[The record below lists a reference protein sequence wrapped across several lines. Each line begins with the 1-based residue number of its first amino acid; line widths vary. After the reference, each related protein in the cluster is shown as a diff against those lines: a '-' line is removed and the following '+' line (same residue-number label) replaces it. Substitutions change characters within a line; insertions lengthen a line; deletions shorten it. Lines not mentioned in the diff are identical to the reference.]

1 MSIEKESITTDM
13 RNKKELLE
21 YYTDKMT
28 GLDEVLQSRKAKVKY
43 IITAEILLF
52 VVAVAVAV
60 VYLCGYVSV
69 AVFIPAFCIAL
80 ASFVGVKVFDRQNSV
95 AIDGME
101 ARIDVYRQ
109 NIRYMEGDFSRF
121 DDGKRY
127 ENPSHQYSFDMDVF
141 GKGSLYNRLCR
152 IVTTGGADRLAG
164 ILDSAACR
172 TAAADS
178 SVASQ
183 DKPSSRCATSVPV
196 IPSEIDRRQKA
207 ISELAEMEEWRTDF
221 LSAAYKGNIDTGAIL
236 KALHE
241 AKEAGI
247 PEAALSRNGLTMVVS
262 SMAIFVVLLILTVLT
277 PLPADFVCLWTVAQL
292 AASIG
297 ASAKAIKMIS
307 KSVERISV
315 STKRF
320 VSLLHIITEAQF
332 REEDNR
338 QVASVLNGSNG
349 AEALNSLRE
358 LKAILDALD
367 RRANVLG
374 LVIFNALGYSD
385 FFLVRRYLRWQRD
398 NVASFERWV
407 DAVSLM
413 DAMVSMATMRYNELQ
428 TVMPVVTDSEDI
440 VFEAKGLYHPFLGE
454 KAVRNDFT
462 IQDSNYYI
470 VTGANMAGK
479 STFLRSIGVN
489 YILAMCGMPVF
500 AESLRVSVFNLFS
513 SMRTSDDLT
522 HGISYFNAEL
532 LRLRQLLDNVRQAS
546 HTLIILDEILKGT
559 NSLDKLN
566 GSRMFLEAIA
576 KLPVSGIIA
585 THDLE
590 LSKMADEYPARFH
603 NFCFEIKLSDA
614 ITYTYKISPGV
625 ARNQNATYLL
635 KGILKE
641 K

>member
-1 MSIEKESITTDM
+1 M

-127 ENPSHQYSFDMDVF
+127 ENPSHQYSFDMDIF

-172 TAAADS
+172 TAAADR

-183 DKPSSRCATSVPV
+183 DKPSSRCGTSVPAL
-196 IPSEIDRRQKA
+196 PSEIDRRQKA

-247 PEAALSRNGLTMVVS
+247 PEAALSRKGLTMVAS
-262 SMAIFVVLLILTVLT
+262 SIAIFVVLLILTVFT

-292 AASIG
+292 AVSIG

-307 KSVERISV
+307 KSVEKISV

-332 REEDNR
+332 REEDNKL
-338 QVASVLNGSNG
+338 VASVLKGNNG
-349 AEALNSLRE
+349 AEALNSLKE

-413 DAMVSMATMRYNELQ
+413 DAMVSMATMRCNEPQ
-428 TVMPVVTDSEDI
+428 AVMPVVTDSEEV

-454 KAVRNDFT
+454 KAVKNDFI

-641 K
+641 E

>member
-1 MSIEKESITTDM
+1 M

-28 GLDEVLQSRKAKVKY
+28 GLDEVLQNRKAKVKY

-69 AVFIPAFCIAL
+69 AVFIPAFSIAL

-127 ENPSHQYSFDMDVF
+127 ENPSHQYSFDMDIF

-152 IVTTGGADRLAG
+152 NVTTGGADRLAG
-164 ILDSAACR
+164 ILDSAACSSY
-172 TAAADS
+172 AADR

-183 DKPSSRCATSVPV
+183 DKPSSRCGTSVPAL
-196 IPSEIDRRQKA
+196 PSEIDRRQKA

-247 PEAALSRNGLTMVVS
+247 PEAALSRKGLTMVAS
-262 SMAIFVVLLILTVLT
+262 SIAIFVVLLILTVFT

-292 AASIG
+292 AVSIG

-307 KSVERISV
+307 KSVEKISV

-332 REEDNR
+332 REEDNKL
-338 QVASVLNGSNG
+338 VASVLKGNNG
-349 AEALNSLRE
+349 AEALNSLKE

-413 DAMVSMATMRYNELQ
+413 DAMVSMATMRCNEPQ
-428 TVMPVVTDSEDI
+428 AVMPVVTDSEEV

-454 KAVRNDFT
+454 KAVKNDFI

-576 KLPVSGIIA
+576 KLPVSGLIA

-603 NFCFEIKLSDA
+603 NFCFEIKLSDV

-641 K
+641 E

>member
-1 MSIEKESITTDM
+1 
-13 RNKKELLE
+13 
-21 YYTDKMT
+21 
-28 GLDEVLQSRKAKVKY
+28 
-43 IITAEILLF
+43 
-52 VVAVAVAV
+52 
-60 VYLCGYVSV
+60 
-69 AVFIPAFCIAL
+69 
-80 ASFVGVKVFDRQNSV
+80 
-95 AIDGME
+95 
-101 ARIDVYRQ
+101 
-109 NIRYMEGDFSRF
+109 
-121 DDGKRY
+121 
-127 ENPSHQYSFDMDVF
+127 
-141 GKGSLYNRLCR
+141 
-152 IVTTGGADRLAG
+152 
-164 ILDSAACR
+164 
-172 TAAADS
+172 
-178 SVASQ
+178 
-183 DKPSSRCATSVPV
+183 
-196 IPSEIDRRQKA
+196 
-207 ISELAEMEEWRTDF
+207 MEEWRTDF

-247 PEAALSRNGLTMVVS
+247 PEAALSRKGLTMVVS
-262 SMAIFVVLLILTVLT
+262 SIAIFVVLLILTVFT

-292 AASIG
+292 AVSIG

-307 KSVERISV
+307 KSVEKISV

-332 REEDNR
+332 REEDNKL
-338 QVASVLNGSNG
+338 VASVLKGNNG
-349 AEALNSLRE
+349 AEALNSLKE

-413 DAMVSMATMRYNELQ
+413 DAMVSMATMRCNEPQ
-428 TVMPVVTDSEDI
+428 AVMPVVTDSEEV

-454 KAVRNDFT
+454 KAVKNDFT

-641 K
+641 E

>member
-1 MSIEKESITTDM
+1 M

-28 GLDEVLQSRKAKVKY
+28 GLDEVLQNRKAKVKY

-109 NIRYMEGDFSRF
+109 NIRYMEGDFSQF

-127 ENPSHQYSFDMDVF
+127 ENPFHQYSFDMDVF

-152 IVTTGGADRLAG
+152 NVTTGGADRLAG

-172 TAAADS
+172 SYAADRF
-178 SVASQ
+178 VASQ
-183 DKPSSRCATSVPV
+183 DKPSLRCVTSVPAL
-196 IPSEIDRRQKA
+196 PLEIDRRQKA

-221 LSAAYKGNIDTGAIL
+221 LSAAYKGSIDTGAIL

-247 PEAALSRNGLTMVVS
+247 PEAALSRKGLTMVVS
-262 SMAIFVVLLILTVLT
+262 SMAIFVVLLILTVFT

-292 AASIG
+292 AVSIG

-307 KSVERISV
+307 KSVEKISV

-320 VSLLHIITEAQF
+320 VLLLHIITEAQF
-332 REEDNR
+332 REEDNKL
-338 QVASVLNGSNG
+338 VASVLKGSNE
-349 AEALNSLRE
+349 AEALNSLKE

-413 DAMVSMATMRYNELQ
+413 DAMVSMATMRCNEPQ
-428 TVMPVVTDSEDI
+428 AVMPVVTDSEEV

-454 KAVRNDFT
+454 KAVKNDFT

-576 KLPVSGIIA
+576 KLPVSGLIA

-641 K
+641 E

>member
-1 MSIEKESITTDM
+1 
-13 RNKKELLE
+13 
-21 YYTDKMT
+21 MT
-28 GLDEVLQSRKAKVKY
+28 GLDEVLQNRKAKVKY

-60 VYLCGYVSV
+60 VYLCGYVSA

-127 ENPSHQYSFDMDVF
+127 ENPFHQYSFDMDVF

-164 ILDSAACR
+164 ILVSAACR
-172 TAAADS
+172 TAAADR

-183 DKPSSRCATSVPV
+183 DKPSSRCGTSVPAL
-196 IPSEIDRRQKA
+196 PSEIDRRQKA

-247 PEAALSRNGLTMVVS
+247 PEAALSRKGLTMVAS
-262 SMAIFVVLLILTVLT
+262 SIAIFVVLLIFTVFT

-292 AASIG
+292 ALSIG

-307 KSVERISV
+307 KSVEKISV

-332 REEDNR
+332 REEDNKL
-338 QVASVLNGSNG
+338 VASVFKGNNG
-349 AEALNSLRE
+349 AEALNSLKE

-413 DAMVSMATMRYNELQ
+413 DAMVSMATMRCNEPQ
-428 TVMPVVTDSEDI
+428 AVMPVVTDSEEV

-454 KAVRNDFT
+454 KAVKNDFI

-641 K
+641 E

>member
-1 MSIEKESITTDM
+1 
-13 RNKKELLE
+13 
-21 YYTDKMT
+21 MT

-121 DDGKRY
+121 DDGTRY
-127 ENPSHQYSFDMDVF
+127 ENPSHQYSFDMDIF

-152 IVTTGGADRLAG
+152 NVTTGGADRLAG

-172 TAAADS
+172 SYAADRF
-178 SVASQ
+178 VASQ
-183 DKPSSRCATSVPV
+183 DKPSSLCGTSVPAL
-196 IPSEIDRRQKA
+196 PSEIDRRQKA

-247 PEAALSRNGLTMVVS
+247 PEAALSRKGLTMVAS
-262 SMAIFVVLLILTVLT
+262 SIAIFVVLLILTVFT

-292 AASIG
+292 AVSIG

-307 KSVERISV
+307 KSVEKISV

-332 REEDNR
+332 REEDNKL
-338 QVASVLNGSNG
+338 VASVLKGNNG
-349 AEALNSLRE
+349 AEALNSLKE

-413 DAMVSMATMRYNELQ
+413 DAMVSMATMRCNEPQ
-428 TVMPVVTDSEDI
+428 AVMPVVTDSEEV

-454 KAVRNDFT
+454 KAVKNDFI

-576 KLPVSGIIA
+576 KLPVSGLIA

-641 K
+641 E

>member
-1 MSIEKESITTDM
+1 MSIDKESITTDM

-21 YYTDKMT
+21 YYTDKMM
-28 GLDEVLQSRKAKVKY
+28 GLDEVLQNRKAKVKY

-69 AVFIPAFCIAL
+69 AVFIPAFCIPL
-80 ASFVGVKVFDRQNSV
+80 ASFVGVKVFDRQNSI

-183 DKPSSRCATSVPV
+183 DKPSPRCGTSVPV
-196 IPSEIDRRQKA
+196 IPSEIVRRQKA

-247 PEAALSRNGLTMVVS
+247 PEAALSRRGLTMVVS

-277 PLPADFVCLWTVAQL
+277 LLPADFVCLWTVVQL

-332 REEDNR
+332 REEDNK
-338 QVASVLNGSNG
+338 QMASVLNGSSG
-349 AEALNSLRE
+349 AEALDSLKE

-398 NVASFERWV
+398 NVASFERWI
-407 DAVSLM
+407 DAVSMM
-413 DAMVSMATMRYNELQ
+413 DAMVSMATMRYNEQQ
-428 TVMPVVTDSEDI
+428 TVMPVVTDSENI

-614 ITYTYKISPGV
+614 ITYTYRISPGV

-641 K
+641 E

>member
-1 MSIEKESITTDM
+1 M

-43 IITAEILLF
+43 IIAAEILLF
-52 VVAVAVAV
+52 VVAVAVAL

-172 TAAADS
+172 TAAADR

-183 DKPSSRCATSVPV
+183 DKPSSLCGTSVPAL
-196 IPSEIDRRQKA
+196 PSEIDRRQKA

-247 PEAALSRNGLTMVVS
+247 PEAALSRKGLTMVAS
-262 SMAIFVVLLILTVLT
+262 SIAIFVVLLILTVFT

-292 AASIG
+292 AVSIG
-297 ASAKAIKMIS
+297 VSAKAIKMIS
-307 KSVERISV
+307 KSVEKISV

-332 REEDNR
+332 REEDNKL
-338 QVASVLNGSNG
+338 VASVLKGNNG
-349 AEALNSLRE
+349 AEALNSLKE

-413 DAMVSMATMRYNELQ
+413 DAMVSMATMRCNEPQ
-428 TVMPVVTDSEDI
+428 AVMPVVTDSEEV

-454 KAVRNDFT
+454 KAVKNDFI

-576 KLPVSGIIA
+576 KLPVSGLIA

-641 K
+641 E

>member
-1 MSIEKESITTDM
+1 
-13 RNKKELLE
+13 
-21 YYTDKMT
+21 
-28 GLDEVLQSRKAKVKY
+28 
-43 IITAEILLF
+43 
-52 VVAVAVAV
+52 
-60 VYLCGYVSV
+60 
-69 AVFIPAFCIAL
+69 
-80 ASFVGVKVFDRQNSV
+80 
-95 AIDGME
+95 
-101 ARIDVYRQ
+101 
-109 NIRYMEGDFSRF
+109 
-121 DDGKRY
+121 
-127 ENPSHQYSFDMDVF
+127 MDIF

-172 TAAADS
+172 TAAADR

-183 DKPSSRCATSVPV
+183 DKPSSRCGTSVPAL
-196 IPSEIDRRQKA
+196 PSEIDRRQKA

-247 PEAALSRNGLTMVVS
+247 PEAALSRKGLTMVAS
-262 SMAIFVVLLILTVLT
+262 SIAIFVVLLILTVFT

-292 AASIG
+292 ALSIG
-297 ASAKAIKMIS
+297 VSAKAIKMIS
-307 KSVERISV
+307 KSVEKISV

-332 REEDNR
+332 REEDNKL
-338 QVASVLNGSNG
+338 VASVLKGNNG
-349 AEALNSLRE
+349 AEALNSLKE

-413 DAMVSMATMRYNELQ
+413 DAMVSMATMRCNEPQ
-428 TVMPVVTDSEDI
+428 AVMPVVTDSEEV

-454 KAVRNDFT
+454 KAVKNDFT

-576 KLPVSGIIA
+576 KLPVSGLIA

-641 K
+641 E

>member
-1 MSIEKESITTDM
+1 
-13 RNKKELLE
+13 
-21 YYTDKMT
+21 MT

-43 IITAEILLF
+43 IITAEIPLF

-121 DDGKRY
+121 DDGTRY
-127 ENPSHQYSFDMDVF
+127 ETPSHQYSFDMDIF

-152 IVTTGGADRLAG
+152 NVTTGGADRLAG

-172 TAAADS
+172 SYAADRF
-178 SVASQ
+178 VASQ
-183 DKPSSRCATSVPV
+183 DKPSSRCGTSVPAL
-196 IPSEIDRRQKA
+196 PSEIDRRQKA

-247 PEAALSRNGLTMVVS
+247 PEAALSRKGLTMVAS
-262 SMAIFVVLLILTVLT
+262 SIAIFVVLLILTVFT

-292 AASIG
+292 AVSIG

-307 KSVERISV
+307 KSVEKISV

-332 REEDNR
+332 REEDNKL
-338 QVASVLNGSNG
+338 VASVLKGNNG
-349 AEALNSLRE
+349 AEALNSLKE

-413 DAMVSMATMRYNELQ
+413 DAMVSMATMRCNEPQ
-428 TVMPVVTDSEDI
+428 AVMPVVTDSEEV

-454 KAVRNDFT
+454 KAVKNDFI

-576 KLPVSGIIA
+576 KLPVSGLIA

-641 K
+641 E

>member
-1 MSIEKESITTDM
+1 
-13 RNKKELLE
+13 
-21 YYTDKMT
+21 MT
-28 GLDEVLQSRKAKVKY
+28 GLDEVLQNRKAKVKY

-60 VYLCGYVSV
+60 VYLCGYVLV

-95 AIDGME
+95 AIYGME

-109 NIRYMEGDFSRF
+109 NIRYMEGDFSQF

-127 ENPSHQYSFDMDVF
+127 ENPSHQYSFDMDIF

-172 TAAADS
+172 TAAADR

-183 DKPSSRCATSVPV
+183 DKPSSRCGTSVPAL
-196 IPSEIDRRQKA
+196 PSEIDRRQKA

-247 PEAALSRNGLTMVVS
+247 PEAALSRKGLTMVAS
-262 SMAIFVVLLILTVLT
+262 SIAIFVVLLILTVFT

-292 AASIG
+292 AVSIG
-297 ASAKAIKMIS
+297 VSAKAIKMIS
-307 KSVERISV
+307 KSVEKISV

-332 REEDNR
+332 REEDNKL
-338 QVASVLNGSNG
+338 VASVLKGSNG
-349 AEALNSLRE
+349 AEALNSLKE

-413 DAMVSMATMRYNELQ
+413 DAMVSMATMRCNEPQ
-428 TVMPVVTDSEDI
+428 AVMPVVTDSEEV
-440 VFEAKGLYHPFLGE
+440 VFKAKGLYHPFLGE
-454 KAVRNDFT
+454 KAVKNDFI

-576 KLPVSGIIA
+576 KLPVSGLIA

-641 K
+641 E

>member
-1 MSIEKESITTDM
+1 M

-28 GLDEVLQSRKAKVKY
+28 GLDEVLQNRKAKVKY

-152 IVTTGGADRLAG
+152 NVTTGGADRLAG

-172 TAAADS
+172 SYAADRF
-178 SVASQ
+178 VASQ
-183 DKPSSRCATSVPV
+183 DKPSSRCGTSVPAL
-196 IPSEIDRRQKA
+196 PSEIDRRQKA

-247 PEAALSRNGLTMVVS
+247 PEAALSRKGLTMVVS
-262 SMAIFVVLLILTVLT
+262 SMAIFVVLLILTVFT

-292 AASIG
+292 AVSIG
-297 ASAKAIKMIS
+297 VSAKAIKMIS
-307 KSVERISV
+307 KSVEKISV

-332 REEDNR
+332 REEDNKL
-338 QVASVLNGSNG
+338 VASVLKGNNG
-349 AEALNSLRE
+349 AEALNSLKE

-413 DAMVSMATMRYNELQ
+413 DAMVSMATMRCNEPQ
-428 TVMPVVTDSEDI
+428 AVMPVVTDSEEV

-454 KAVRNDFT
+454 KAVKNDFI

-641 K
+641 E

>member
-1 MSIEKESITTDM
+1 
-13 RNKKELLE
+13 
-21 YYTDKMT
+21 MT
-28 GLDEVLQSRKAKVKY
+28 GLDEVLQNRKAKVKY

-109 NIRYMEGDFSRF
+109 NIRYMEGDFSQF

-127 ENPSHQYSFDMDVF
+127 ENPSHQYSFDMDIF

-152 IVTTGGADRLAG
+152 NVTTGGADRLAG

-172 TAAADS
+172 SYAADRF
-178 SVASQ
+178 VASQ
-183 DKPSSRCATSVPV
+183 DKPSSRCGTSVPAL
-196 IPSEIDRRQKA
+196 PSEIDRRQKA

-247 PEAALSRNGLTMVVS
+247 PEAALSRKGLTMVAS
-262 SMAIFVVLLILTVLT
+262 SIAIFVVLLILTVFT

-292 AASIG
+292 AVSIG

-307 KSVERISV
+307 KSVEKISV

-332 REEDNR
+332 REEDNKL
-338 QVASVLNGSNG
+338 VASVLKGNNG
-349 AEALNSLRE
+349 AEALNSLKE

-413 DAMVSMATMRYNELQ
+413 DAMVSMATMRCNEPQ
-428 TVMPVVTDSEDI
+428 AVMPVVTDSEEV

-454 KAVRNDFT
+454 KAVKNDFI

-641 K
+641 E

>member
-1 MSIEKESITTDM
+1 M

-127 ENPSHQYSFDMDVF
+127 ENPFHQYSFDMDVF

-172 TAAADS
+172 TAAADRF
-178 SVASQ
+178 VASQ
-183 DKPSSRCATSVPV
+183 DKPSLRCVTSVPAL
-196 IPSEIDRRQKA
+196 PLEIDRRQKA
-207 ISELAEMEEWRTDF
+207 ISELAEVEEWRTDF

-247 PEAALSRNGLTMVVS
+247 PEAALSRKGLTMVAS
-262 SMAIFVVLLILTVLT
+262 SIAIFVVLLIFTVFT

-292 AASIG
+292 AVSIG

-307 KSVERISV
+307 KSVEKISV

-332 REEDNR
+332 REEDNKL
-338 QVASVLNGSNG
+338 VASVFKGNNG
-349 AEALNSLRE
+349 AEALNSLKE

-413 DAMVSMATMRYNELQ
+413 DAMVSMATMRCNEPQ
-428 TVMPVVTDSEDI
+428 AVMPVVTDSEEV

-454 KAVRNDFT
+454 KAVKNDFT

-641 K
+641 E

>member
-1 MSIEKESITTDM
+1 M

-28 GLDEVLQSRKAKVKY
+28 GLDEVLQNRKTKVKY

-109 NIRYMEGDFSRF
+109 NIRYMEGDFSQF

-127 ENPSHQYSFDMDVF
+127 ENPSHQYSFDMDIF

-152 IVTTGGADRLAG
+152 NVTTGGADRLAG

-172 TAAADS
+172 SYAADRF
-178 SVASQ
+178 VASQ
-183 DKPSSRCATSVPV
+183 DKPSSRCGTSVPAL
-196 IPSEIDRRQKA
+196 PSEIDRRQKA

-247 PEAALSRNGLTMVVS
+247 PEAALSRKGLTMVAS
-262 SMAIFVVLLILTVLT
+262 SIAIFVVLLILTVFT

-292 AASIG
+292 AVSIG

-307 KSVERISV
+307 KSVEKISV

-332 REEDNR
+332 REEDNKL
-338 QVASVLNGSNG
+338 VASVLKGNNG
-349 AEALNSLRE
+349 AEALNSLKE

-413 DAMVSMATMRYNELQ
+413 DAMVSMATMRCNEPQ
-428 TVMPVVTDSEDI
+428 AVMPVVTDSEEV

-454 KAVRNDFT
+454 KAVKNDFI

-576 KLPVSGIIA
+576 KLPVSGLIA

-641 K
+641 E

>member
-1 MSIEKESITTDM
+1 M

-101 ARIDVYRQ
+101 ARIDVYMQ

-127 ENPSHQYSFDMDVF
+127 ENPSHQYSFDMDIF

-152 IVTTGGADRLAG
+152 NVTTGGADRLAG

-172 TAAADS
+172 TAAADR

-183 DKPSSRCATSVPV
+183 DKPSSRCGTSVPAL
-196 IPSEIDRRQKA
+196 PSEIDRRQKA
-207 ISELAEMEEWRTDF
+207 ISELAEMEEWRIDF
-221 LSAAYKGNIDTGAIL
+221 LSAAYKGNIDSGAIL

-247 PEAALSRNGLTMVVS
+247 PEAALSRKGLTMVVS
-262 SMAIFVVLLILTVLT
+262 SMAIFVVLLILTVFT
-277 PLPADFVCLWTVAQL
+277 PLPADFVCLWTVLQL

-297 ASAKAIKMIS
+297 ASAKAIKRIS

-320 VSLLHIITEAQF
+320 VSLLHIITETQF
-332 REEDNR
+332 REEDNK
-338 QVASVLNGSNG
+338 QMASVLNGSSG
-349 AEALNSLRE
+349 AEALDSLKE

-398 NVASFERWV
+398 NVASFERWI
-407 DAVSLM
+407 DAVSMM
-413 DAMVSMATMRYNELQ
+413 DAMVSMATMRYNEQQ

-462 IQDSNYYI
+462 IHDSNYYI

-614 ITYTYKISPGV
+614 ITYTYRISPGV

-641 K
+641 E

>member
-1 MSIEKESITTDM
+1 M

-28 GLDEVLQSRKAKVKY
+28 GLDEVLQSRKVKVKY

-127 ENPSHQYSFDMDVF
+127 ENPSHQYSFDMDIF

-152 IVTTGGADRLAG
+152 NVTTGGADRLAG

-172 TAAADS
+172 TAAADR

-183 DKPSSRCATSVPV
+183 DKPSSRCGTSVPAL
-196 IPSEIDRRQKA
+196 PSEIDRRQKA

-247 PEAALSRNGLTMVVS
+247 PEAALSRKGLTMVAS
-262 SMAIFVVLLILTVLT
+262 SIAIFVVLLIFTVFT

-292 AASIG
+292 AVSIG
-297 ASAKAIKMIS
+297 VSAKAIKMIS
-307 KSVERISV
+307 KSVEKISV

-332 REEDNR
+332 REEDNKL
-338 QVASVLNGSNG
+338 VASVLKGNNG
-349 AEALNSLRE
+349 AEALNSLKE

-413 DAMVSMATMRYNELQ
+413 DAMVSMATMRCNEPQ
-428 TVMPVVTDSEDI
+428 AVMPVVTDSEEV
-440 VFEAKGLYHPFLGE
+440 VFEAKGLYHPFLVE
-454 KAVRNDFT
+454 KAVKNDFT

-522 HGISYFNAEL
+522 QGISYFNAEL

-576 KLPVSGIIA
+576 KLPVSGLIA

>member
-1 MSIEKESITTDM
+1 M

-21 YYTDKMT
+21 YYTDKMI

-95 AIDGME
+95 AIDRME

-127 ENPSHQYSFDMDVF
+127 ENPSHQYSFDMDIF

-152 IVTTGGADRLAG
+152 NVTTGGADRLAG

-172 TAAADS
+172 TAAADR

-183 DKPSSRCATSVPV
+183 DKPSSRCGTSVPAL
-196 IPSEIDRRQKA
+196 PSEIDRRQKA

-247 PEAALSRNGLTMVVS
+247 PEAALSRKGLTMVVS
-262 SMAIFVVLLILTVLT
+262 SMAIFVVLLILTVFT

-292 AASIG
+292 ALSIG

-307 KSVERISV
+307 KSVEKISV

-332 REEDNR
+332 REEDNKL
-338 QVASVLNGSNG
+338 VASVLKGSNG
-349 AEALNSLRE
+349 AEALNSLKE

-413 DAMVSMATMRYNELQ
+413 DAMVSMATMRCNEPQ
-428 TVMPVVTDSEDI
+428 AVMPVVTDSEEV
-440 VFEAKGLYHPFLGE
+440 VFEAKGLYLPFLGE
-454 KAVRNDFT
+454 KAVKNDFT

-641 K
+641 E

>member
-1 MSIEKESITTDM
+1 M

-101 ARIDVYRQ
+101 ARIDVYMQ

-127 ENPSHQYSFDMDVF
+127 ENPSHQYSFDMDIF

-152 IVTTGGADRLAG
+152 NVTTGGADRLAG

-172 TAAADS
+172 TAAADR

-183 DKPSSRCATSVPV
+183 DKPSSRCGTSVPAL
-196 IPSEIDRRQKA
+196 PSEIDRRQKA
-207 ISELAEMEEWRTDF
+207 ISELAEMEEWRIDF
-221 LSAAYKGNIDTGAIL
+221 LSAAYKGNIDSGAIL

-247 PEAALSRNGLTMVVS
+247 PEAALSRKGLTMVVS
-262 SMAIFVVLLILTVLT
+262 SMAIFVVLLILTVFT
-277 PLPADFVCLWTVAQL
+277 PLPADFVCLWTVLQL

-320 VSLLHIITEAQF
+320 VSLLHIITETQF
-332 REEDNR
+332 REEDNK
-338 QVASVLNGSNG
+338 QMASVLNGSSG
-349 AEALNSLRE
+349 AEALDSLKE

-398 NVASFERWV
+398 NVASFERWI
-407 DAVSLM
+407 DAVSMM
-413 DAMVSMATMRYNELQ
+413 DAMVSMATMRYNEQQ

-462 IQDSNYYI
+462 IQDTI
-470 VTGANMAGK
+470 
-479 STFLRSIGVN
+479 
-489 YILAMCGMPVF
+489 
-500 AESLRVSVFNLFS
+500 
-513 SMRTSDDLT
+513 
-522 HGISYFNAEL
+522 
-532 LRLRQLLDNVRQAS
+532 
-546 HTLIILDEILKGT
+546 
-559 NSLDKLN
+559 
-566 GSRMFLEAIA
+566 
-576 KLPVSGIIA
+576 
-585 THDLE
+585 
-590 LSKMADEYPARFH
+590 
-603 NFCFEIKLSDA
+603 
-614 ITYTYKISPGV
+614 
-625 ARNQNATYLL
+625 
-635 KGILKE
+635 
-641 K
+641 

>member
-1 MSIEKESITTDM
+1 M

-127 ENPSHQYSFDMDVF
+127 ENPSHQYSFDMDIF

-172 TAAADS
+172 TAAADR

-183 DKPSSRCATSVPV
+183 DKPSSRCVTSVPAL
-196 IPSEIDRRQKA
+196 PSEIDRRQKA

-247 PEAALSRNGLTMVVS
+247 PEAALSRKGLTMVAS
-262 SMAIFVVLLILTVLT
+262 SIAIFVVLLILTVFT

-292 AASIG
+292 AVSIG

-307 KSVERISV
+307 KSVEKISV

-332 REEDNR
+332 REEDNKL
-338 QVASVLNGSNG
+338 VASVLKGSNG
-349 AEALNSLRE
+349 AEALNSLKE

-413 DAMVSMATMRYNELQ
+413 DAMVSMATMRCNEPQ
-428 TVMPVVTDSEDI
+428 AVMPVVTDSEEV

-454 KAVRNDFT
+454 KAVKNDFT
-462 IQDSNYYI
+462 ILDSNYYI

-532 LRLRQLLDNVRQAS
+532 LRLRQLLDNVRQAW

-576 KLPVSGIIA
+576 KLPVSGLIA

-641 K
+641 E

>member
-101 ARIDVYRQ
+101 ARIDVYMQ

-127 ENPSHQYSFDMDVF
+127 ENPSHQYSFDMDIF

-152 IVTTGGADRLAG
+152 NVTTGGADRLAG

-172 TAAADS
+172 TAAADR

-183 DKPSSRCATSVPV
+183 DKPSSRCGTSVPAL
-196 IPSEIDRRQKA
+196 PSEIDRRQKA
-207 ISELAEMEEWRTDF
+207 ISELAEMEEWRIDF
-221 LSAAYKGNIDTGAIL
+221 LSAAYKGNIDSGAIL

-247 PEAALSRNGLTMVVS
+247 PEAALSRKGLTMVVS
-262 SMAIFVVLLILTVLT
+262 SMAIFVVLLILTVFT
-277 PLPADFVCLWTVAQL
+277 PLPADFVCLWTVLQL

-320 VSLLHIITEAQF
+320 VSLLHIITETQF
-332 REEDNR
+332 REEDNK
-338 QVASVLNGSNG
+338 QMASVLNGSSG
-349 AEALNSLRE
+349 AEALDSLKE

-398 NVASFERWV
+398 NVASFERWI
-407 DAVSLM
+407 DAVSMM
-413 DAMVSMATMRYNELQ
+413 DAMVSMATMRYNEQQ

-462 IQDSNYYI
+462 IQDTI
-470 VTGANMAGK
+470 
-479 STFLRSIGVN
+479 
-489 YILAMCGMPVF
+489 
-500 AESLRVSVFNLFS
+500 
-513 SMRTSDDLT
+513 
-522 HGISYFNAEL
+522 
-532 LRLRQLLDNVRQAS
+532 
-546 HTLIILDEILKGT
+546 
-559 NSLDKLN
+559 
-566 GSRMFLEAIA
+566 
-576 KLPVSGIIA
+576 
-585 THDLE
+585 
-590 LSKMADEYPARFH
+590 
-603 NFCFEIKLSDA
+603 
-614 ITYTYKISPGV
+614 
-625 ARNQNATYLL
+625 
-635 KGILKE
+635 
-641 K
+641 

>member
-1 MSIEKESITTDM
+1 M

-109 NIRYMEGDFSRF
+109 NIRYMEGDFSQF

-127 ENPSHQYSFDMDVF
+127 ENPSHQYSFDMDIF

-152 IVTTGGADRLAG
+152 NVTTGGADRLAG

-172 TAAADS
+172 SYAADRF
-178 SVASQ
+178 VASQ
-183 DKPSSRCATSVPV
+183 DKPSSRCGTSVPAL
-196 IPSEIDRRQKA
+196 PSEIDRRQKA

-247 PEAALSRNGLTMVVS
+247 PEAALSRKGLTMVAS
-262 SMAIFVVLLILTVLT
+262 SIAIFVVLLILTVFT

-292 AASIG
+292 AVSIG

-307 KSVERISV
+307 KSVEKISV

-332 REEDNR
+332 REEDNKL
-338 QVASVLNGSNG
+338 VASVLKGNNG
-349 AEALNSLRE
+349 AEALNSLKE

-413 DAMVSMATMRYNELQ
+413 DAMVSMATMRCNEPQ
-428 TVMPVVTDSEDI
+428 AVMPVVTDSEEV
-440 VFEAKGLYHPFLGE
+440 VFKTKGLYHPFLGE
-454 KAVRNDFT
+454 KAVKNDFI

-641 K
+641 E

>member
-1 MSIEKESITTDM
+1 M

-80 ASFVGVKVFDRQNSV
+80 ALFVGVKVFDRQNSV

-101 ARIDVYRQ
+101 ARIDVYMQ

-127 ENPSHQYSFDMDVF
+127 ENPSHQYSFDMDIF

-152 IVTTGGADRLAG
+152 NVTTGGADRLAG

-172 TAAADS
+172 SYAADRF
-178 SVASQ
+178 VASQ
-183 DKPSSRCATSVPV
+183 DKPSLRRVTSVPAL
-196 IPSEIDRRQKA
+196 PSEIDRRQKA

-221 LSAAYKGNIDTGAIL
+221 LSAAYKGNIDTWAIL

-247 PEAALSRNGLTMVVS
+247 PEAALSRKGLTMVVS
-262 SMAIFVVLLILTVLT
+262 SIAIFVVLLILTVFLS
-277 PLPADFVCLWTVAQL
+277 LPVDFVCLWTVAQL
-292 AASIG
+292 AVSIG

-307 KSVERISV
+307 KSVEKISV

-332 REEDNR
+332 REEDNKL
-338 QVASVLNGSNG
+338 VASVLKGNNG
-349 AEALNSLRE
+349 AEALNSLKE

-413 DAMVSMATMRYNELQ
+413 DAMVSMATMRYNEPQ
-428 TVMPVVTDSEDI
+428 AVMPVVTDSEEV

-454 KAVRNDFT
+454 KAVKNDFT

-641 K
+641 E

>member
-1 MSIEKESITTDM
+1 M

-21 YYTDKMT
+21 YYTDRMT

-109 NIRYMEGDFSRF
+109 NIRYMEGDFSQF

-172 TAAADS
+172 TAAADR

-183 DKPSSRCATSVPV
+183 DKPSSRCGTSVPAL
-196 IPSEIDRRQKA
+196 PSEIDRRQKA

-247 PEAALSRNGLTMVVS
+247 PEAALSWKGLTMVAS
-262 SMAIFVVLLILTVLT
+262 SIAIFVLLLLLTVFT

-292 AASIG
+292 AVSIG

-307 KSVERISV
+307 KSVEKISV

-332 REEDNR
+332 REEDNKL
-338 QVASVLNGSNG
+338 VASVLKGNNG
-349 AEALNSLRE
+349 AEALNSLKE

-413 DAMVSMATMRYNELQ
+413 DAMVSMATMRGNEPQ
-428 TVMPVVTDSEDI
+428 AVMPVVTDSEEV
-440 VFEAKGLYHPFLGE
+440 VFEAIGLYHPFLGE
-454 KAVRNDFT
+454 KAVKNDFT
-462 IQDSNYYI
+462 IQDSN
-470 VTGANMAGK
+470 
-479 STFLRSIGVN
+479 
-489 YILAMCGMPVF
+489 
-500 AESLRVSVFNLFS
+500 
-513 SMRTSDDLT
+513 
-522 HGISYFNAEL
+522 
-532 LRLRQLLDNVRQAS
+532 
-546 HTLIILDEILKGT
+546 
-559 NSLDKLN
+559 
-566 GSRMFLEAIA
+566 
-576 KLPVSGIIA
+576 
-585 THDLE
+585 
-590 LSKMADEYPARFH
+590 
-603 NFCFEIKLSDA
+603 
-614 ITYTYKISPGV
+614 
-625 ARNQNATYLL
+625 
-635 KGILKE
+635 
-641 K
+641 

>member
-1 MSIEKESITTDM
+1 
-13 RNKKELLE
+13 
-21 YYTDKMT
+21 MT

-52 VVAVAVAV
+52 VVAVVVAV

-127 ENPSHQYSFDMDVF
+127 ENPSHQYSFDMDIF

-152 IVTTGGADRLAG
+152 NVTTGGADRLAG

-172 TAAADS
+172 SYAADRF
-178 SVASQ
+178 VASQ
-183 DKPSSRCATSVPV
+183 DKPSLRCVTSVPAL
-196 IPSEIDRRQKA
+196 PSEIDRRQKA

-236 KALHE
+236 KALHD

-247 PEAALSRNGLTMVVS
+247 PEAALSRKGLTMVVS
-262 SMAIFVVLLILTVLT
+262 SMAIFVLLLLLTVFLS
-277 PLPADFVCLWTVAQL
+277 LPVDFVCLWTVAQL
-292 AASIG
+292 AVSIG

-307 KSVERISV
+307 KSVEKISV

-332 REEDNR
+332 REEDNKL
-338 QVASVLNGSNG
+338 VASVLKGNNG
-349 AEALNSLRE
+349 AEALNSLKE

-413 DAMVSMATMRYNELQ
+413 DAMVSMATMRCNEPQ
-428 TVMPVVTDSEDI
+428 AVMPVVTDSEEV

-454 KAVRNDFT
+454 KAVKNDFT
-462 IQDSNYYI
+462 IKDSNYYI

-614 ITYTYKISPGV
+614 ITYTYKISPSV

-641 K
+641 E